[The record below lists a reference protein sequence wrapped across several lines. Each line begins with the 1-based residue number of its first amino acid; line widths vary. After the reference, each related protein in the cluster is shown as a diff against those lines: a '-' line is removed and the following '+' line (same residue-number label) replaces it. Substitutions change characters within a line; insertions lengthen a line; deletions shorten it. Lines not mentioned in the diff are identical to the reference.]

1 MLKRHH
7 PWFRHPPAQ
16 ARGRH
21 CWNDVN
27 PTDDGLRLNTT
38 TEGAVVILEAGATI
52 GSGYTLCGQTL
63 PGDRG
68 FFGNPLVQERLS
80 KYPALHAMLSFFRK
94 VHGIDLVGVG
104 LEEVWTFL
112 DFSSRDLYRPLSDLA
127 NERNEWLHAIR
138 KPQSTRD
145 DDHYWTRFYPKHRT
159 IPVPNEID
167 QKLNLLAGW
176 DLRRLVS
183 EIYGAVDAPGDRNI
197 YDLLLT
203 KYKIL
208 PDDTTTFISLNYD
221 LVLEHALTHATAPWY
236 YPHVSTTVDRDQ
248 RGIQIIKP
256 HGSLNWLFEGNVPF
270 VSITTD
276 YRIGPVTHR
285 CFAENRF
292 KEAMIIPP
300 THLKQPVNIPETQ
313 ALETQELLS
322 KLWKTMAHALIDAS
336 RVFIIGYSF
345 PSTDHHLRTLFY
357 QVSHERRGKKYSE
370 GHCCTRADGGQQEFV
385 FGTAA
390 RVCAVEWFHPHERGF
405 KDFVDT

>member
-203 KYKIL
+203 NIRSCQ
-208 PDDTTTFISLNYD
+208 TTPLLLS
-221 LVLEHALTHATAPWY
+221 A
-236 YPHVSTTVDRDQ
+236 STTISFSSTRSLMRPH
-248 RGIQIIKP
+248 RGTIRT
-256 HGSLNWLFEGNVPF
+256 SLRRLIVIN
-270 VSITTD
+270 
-276 YRIGPVTHR
+276 
-285 CFAENRF
+285 A
-292 KEAMIIPP
+292 A
-300 THLKQPVNIPETQ
+300 
-313 ALETQELLS
+313 S
-322 KLWKTMAHALIDAS
+322 K
-336 RVFIIGYSF
+336 
-345 PSTDHHLRTLFY
+345 
-357 QVSHERRGKKYSE
+357 
-370 GHCCTRADGGQQEFV
+370 
-385 FGTAA
+385 
-390 RVCAVEWFHPHERGF
+390 
-405 KDFVDT
+405 